1 MSNRISCNKDL
12 YKHRSYLNDLTSLI
26 SKGRWKNLRF
36 VLTATCMP
44 NGDGIDWP
52 LREGTFKYDLT
63 VSVI

>member
-1 MSNRISCNKDL
+1 M
-12 YKHRSYLNDLTSLI
+12 YLI
-26 SKGRWKNLRF
+26 AKGRWKNLRF

-63 VSVI
+63 VSNI

>member
-1 MSNRISCNKDL
+1 MNKYFNRL
-12 YKHRSYLNDLTSLI
+12 QSYLNYLMYLI
-26 SKGRWKNLRF
+26 AKGRWKNLRF

-63 VSVI
+63 VSNI